1 MWCVLPVMSSWF
13 TELQNWKDSEL
24 YFHLQLLLPL
34 PFGLVRFSEMRLKC
48 GFVIRDLWA
57 WSLLQYFLTD
67 WYFQISAFLKRQ
79 HDLPVSLSQRAV
91 AGQQCS
97 LHALL
102 AVQCGFIHAV
112 PGHVPFWMDGHW
124 PCYTVFAG
132 GPSCTLCSASLS
144 QELTALVS
152 SKCSWGSDFGSMM
165 TWSQCTWVLWCMGKI

>member
-1 MWCVLPVMSSWF
+1 MFCLWCLPGLLSYRTERILSCISICSFSCRYYLVLSVF
-13 TELQNWKDSEL
+13 
-24 YFHLQLLLPL
+24 
-34 PFGLVRFSEMRLKC
+34 LKCDC

-165 TWSQCTWVLWCMGKI
+165 TWSQCTWVLWCMGKT